1 MGSGSS
7 DRRAIYLDSS
17 NIFLCTLLQY
27 RTLHLS
33 TAYGLGPNPCS
44 PFYIFYSGRHPAD
57 RLIQSSPA
65 EPPSPSAVKF
75 NSLSKK
81 IWRNLKGLGGPAS
94 DPHNSATKSSNALEW
109 SSDDMSQQSKGAPIR
124 PNLIQSFLDRKD
136 FSTRQSSTVACIRFY
151 EEFIEWRLLPP
162 ISEKFSK
169 SGAGVF
175 SSGGSR
181 GKGEKEKHIYLAP
194 IAYPLPRS
202 ITFDGSDS
210 TNNSFKK
217 TISISN
223 LKQRARGGS
232 PPTSPTSTQ
241 SEPCTPQKRE
251 MKKVPTNTPRD
262 IPAARIYLNPTL
274 HCITP
279 SSGPGRSL
287 TEFFTG
293 KDGGEGGRDP
303 IYTTLEE
310 LGSVESQP
318 INVFFSDTGPG
329 TKTYW
334 WVSEDSSWRIVYD
347 KTQDINISSKRH
359 CLVPLTTTTATA
371 TTTSTTTPLNQ
382 HESKASLDS
391 SSHNYIFGKPKVEEK
406 VTKMFPEVKGGCVKV
421 SIIIF
426 IPSSPLRSI
435 AMRLERTMLILGFP
449 QLSYTLP
456 TPTSQSRKFTS
467 LPGRCGS

>member
-1 MGSGSS
+1 M
-7 DRRAIYLDSS
+7 
-17 NIFLCTLLQY
+17 
-27 RTLHLS
+27 
-33 TAYGLGPNPCS
+33 
-44 PFYIFYSGRHPAD
+44 
-57 RLIQSSPA
+57 IQSSPV
-65 EPPSPSAVKF
+65 EPPSPTAVKF
-75 NSLSKK
+75 SSLSKK
-81 IWRNLKGLGGPAS
+81 IWRNLKGLGGQAS
-94 DPHNSATKSSNALEW
+94 DPHNSATKSFTALEW
-109 SSDDMSQQSKGAPIR
+109 PSDDMSQKSKGAPIR

-162 ISEKFSK
+162 VSEKFSK

-175 SSGGSR
+175 SSGSSR
-181 GKGEKEKHIYLAP
+181 GKEEKEKHIYLAP

-202 ITFDGSDS
+202 ITFDGS

-217 TISISN
+217 TISITN
-223 LKQRARGGS
+223 LKQRALGGS

-274 HCITP
+274 HCINP
-279 SSGPGRSL
+279 SSGPSRSL
-287 TEFFTG
+287 AEFFTG
-293 KDGGEGGRDP
+293 KDGGEAGRGH

-359 CLVPLTTTTATA
+359 CPVPLTTAFTAA
-371 TTTSTTTPLNQ
+371 TTTAPPNQ
-382 HESKASLDS
+382 HEGKASLDS

-406 VTKMFPEVKGGCVKV
+406 VTKMFPEVKGGSVKV
-421 SIIIF
+421 SIIIL

-435 AMRLERTMLILGFP
+435 AMRLERNMLILGFP
-449 QLSYTLP
+449 LMKLYIANSEEPVAQVHLLTGQMWILKYLMLETIDIAMTVIFSVVNLERHIEDVHEAHKKRP
-456 TPTSQSRKFTS
+456 SRFS
-467 LPGRCGS
+467 GGHASN